1 MKDTHRVVV
10 QRLALQTVGKLRSS
24 LGELGET
31 ADGKVLLVR
40 VARSQEI
47 LRLLDTGEHV
57 RLAVAVTVRAD
68 TKVDLAGILVSLECL
83 RNT

>member
-1 MKDTHRVVV
+1 MLY
-10 QRLALQTVGKLRSS
+10 RLAVSTIRQESGV

-40 VARSQEI
+40 VARSQKF

-68 TKVDLAGILVSLECL
+68 TKVDLAWILVSLECL
-83 RNT
+83 RNTWNESG